1 MAKQL
6 ELVTGLV
13 ERINDKGTGIKVGGE
28 WCNASQYVTPPVE
41 MPKPGQR
48 VNLQVERTDRGIWIQ
63 SIEVLDGGQVHQLP
77 QPQRRGGGSGRSP
90 AELRDIRRLA
100 VLKAAAEFGAGRPDL
115 KSAEVLAIA
124 ERWLAWVEQLDQ
136 KGRDQSA

>member
-90 AELRDIRRLA
+90 AELRDIRWEHIA
-100 VLKAAAEFGAGRPDL
+100 NLKNANIFGVKDAPNGFVDWAL
-115 KSAEVLAIA
+115 KHGAQSAEV
-124 ERWLAWVEQLDQ
+124 
-136 KGRDQSA
+136 KPK